1 MKTLTI
7 RGLPDE
13 VHLELKERAKKNRR
27 SLNQE
32 VIAELSNRVAEDE
45 AEYRVKKI
53 LNAAE
58 TFRAGLKRPLSGD
71 EIRNAIDEDKK

>member
-32 VIAELSNRVAEDE
+32 VIAELSNRVAE